1 MTFPLAG
8 LGGSPST
15 TAPVR
20 NRSELGRDQFLELLV
35 TQLKHQDPLNPME
48 PEAFAAQL
56 AQFSSVEQL
65 TKLNDAFSN
74 QQADSAARTL
84 LDKTSLGASLIGKH
98 VLAEGSQLTVASDGS
113 TSFHVDVA
121 GTGGKATLTLYDAS
135 GRAVATRSL
144 GSIPGGSRTVRP
156 PTDLPPGVY
165 QYAVSV
171 EGPSGDA
178 VATKTYTDGVVDG
191 VLFEGGQVVLR
202 IGAMRVS
209 IDKLSQIT
217 P

>member
-8 LGGSPST
+8 LGASAPT
-15 TAPVR
+15 TVPTR
-20 NRSELGRDQFLELLV
+20 DRSELGRDQFLELLV

-65 TKLNDAFSN
+65 TKLNDAFST
-74 QQADSAARTL
+74 QQADSLARTL

-98 VLAEGSQLTVASDGS
+98 VLAEGSQLTVADDGS

-121 GTGGKATLTLYDAS
+121 GTGGKATLTLFDAS
-135 GRAVATRSL
+135 GNTVATRSL
-144 GSIPGGSRTVRP
+144 GALSGGARTIRP

-171 EGPSGDA
+171 EGPKGEA
-178 VATKTYTDGVVDG
+178 VATKTFVDGVVDG
-191 VLFEGGQVVLR
+191 VLFEAGQVVLR
-202 IGAMRVS
+202 IGAMRIS